1 MAGALDQHL
10 SRAPHGRH
18 RRAEPGPFP
27 HRPRGDLLRPH
38 NAQVELRL
46 VALVSNVV
54 RHHIHGVADDDLAF
68 NPGHAISCAP
78 DLLPSDPAAC
88 TTGRGKGPRP
98 TPPRHTR
105 ARTGTGVQGRAIT
118 ARHARFLHP
127 AAQPTAPIRRDL
139 ADGGRSRSQHRRIPR
154 PTTASRP
161 VPPHRAD
168 GRHRATPTG
177 GITLSDREVRENARR
192 AADLAGNPSA
202 AAAMKSAPVKSV
214 LRARYTP
221 RLAVAAASD
230 QVRPGM
236 SCSLLV
242 NRSPSA

>member
-18 RRAEPGPFP
+18 RRAEPGPLP

-78 DLLPSDPAAC
+78 DLFPSDPAVC
-88 TTGRGKGPRP
+88 TTGRGKGPML

-105 ARTGTGVQGRAIT
+105 ARMGTGVQGRAIAASTPVPASSSPTNGSDQARSSRRRPT
-118 ARHARFLHP
+118 ARARSIDGYR
-127 AAQPTAPIRRDL
+127 ARR
-139 ADGGRSRSQHRRIPR
+139 R
-154 PTTASRP
+154 PPEP

-177 GITLSDREVRENARR
+177 GITLSDREVRENPRR
-192 AADLAGNPSA
+192 AVVICSPIWGVHD
-202 AAAMKSAPVKSV
+202 
-214 LRARYTP
+214 
-221 RLAVAAASD
+221 VAAEGFLLRRGHVICSGVSD
-230 QVRPGM
+230 ADALVAPTICGRTSDNRPM
-236 SCSLLV
+236 
-242 NRSPSA
+242 A